1 MIKVKMKGGFGR
13 TKKYLGKTLV
23 AYDKQQLDKIAE
35 KNLHILKEATPSNTG
50 NLANQ
55 WSYEIVKTDSG
66 YGILYKNSDIQNG
79 YNIAIL
85 VDRGHGT
92 RTGTW
97 VSGKNY
103 IDPAI
108 RKTYEAI
115 IKQTWEEMNK

>member
-1 MIKVKMKGGFGR
+1 MIKVKRKGDFNR
-13 TKKYLGKTLV
+13 TKKYLGKALV
-23 AYDKQQLDKIAE
+23 AYDKAKLEKIAE

-50 NLANQ
+50 TLANQ
-55 WSYEIVKTDSG
+55 WGYQIVKTDNG
-66 YGILYKNSDIQNG
+66 YGILYTNTDIQNG

-85 VDRGHGT
+85 VDRGHAT

-115 IKQTWEEMNK
+115 IKQTWEERNK

>member
-1 MIKVKMKGGFGR
+1 MIKVKMKGSFDR

-50 NLANQ
+50 TLANQ
-55 WSYEIVKTDSG
+55 WCYEIVKTDSG
-66 YGILYKNSDIQNG
+66 YGILYKNTDIQNG

-92 RTGTW
+92 KTGTW
-97 VSGKNY
+97 VAGKNY

-115 IKQTWEEMNK
+115 IKQTWEERNK